1 MTSNQTPSSPL
12 PEPAENASAA
22 WVPGGDASTPESF
35 QTYDYSNGATPTGS
49 TEWFALS
56 DPTFEPVSRGKK
68 RTWLVPALAAAALT
82 VGLAGG
88 AMAAGVA
95 TTSATPSAVSSS
107 TLAGGLPPISGEDD
121 GGPGIAGADSET
133 DSGPTGV
140 MPGTGSSGTA
150 LAGTGVSGSSGTTA
164 TTGTTGGAATAP
176 TAGQ

>member
-12 PEPAENASAA
+12 PEPAENAAAA
-22 WVPGGDASTPESF
+22 WVPGGDAPASESF
-35 QTYDYSNGATPTGS
+35 QTFDYSNGRTPSGS

-56 DPTFEPVSRGKK
+56 DPTFEPVARVKK

-88 AMAAGVA
+88 AMAAGV
-95 TTSATPSAVSSS
+95 TSTPATPSAVSSS

-121 GGPGIAGADSET
+121 GAGIAGADAES

-140 MPGTGSSGTA
+140 LPATGSSGTTGSA
-150 LAGTGVSGSSGTTA
+150 TLVTGTGVSGTAGTTS
-164 TTGTTGGAATAP
+164 GSAP
-176 TAGQ
+176 TTIAGN